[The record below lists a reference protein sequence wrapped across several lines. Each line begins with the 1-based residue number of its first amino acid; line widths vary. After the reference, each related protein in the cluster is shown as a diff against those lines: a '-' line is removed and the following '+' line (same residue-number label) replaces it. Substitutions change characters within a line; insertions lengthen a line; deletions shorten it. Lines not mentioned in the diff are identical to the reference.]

1 MNVREKKAMWS
12 GWLVIVAALL
22 LAAVIAISGAPRAQA
37 RVPEISKA
45 SVPEASVQP
54 GEAHAD
60 TDVCDLQLD

>member
-12 GWLVIVAALL
+12 GWLVIGAALL
-22 LAAVIAISGAPRAQA
+22 LAAAVAISGAPRAQA